1 MRPRMAIGH
10 QIMSIAEI
18 LIITRTAIHIDTFIQ
33 QVKSILTGSSVTAGP
48 ECTGTERECKILSRI
63 FRSTVH
69 GYFTSVFIP
78 YHFISPGR
86 KSCIVILLGAHPVKT
101 QFIIPA
107 QQLPTFSGI
116 PSGIGITRFTR
127 QIVSKGGNQTVG
139 FTTLFTIVTKAI
151 AFRSRRTSINQRAS
165 DILIPRMR

>member
-18 LIITRTAIHIDTFIQ
+18 LIIARTAIHIDTLIQ

-48 ECTGTERECKILSRI
+48 ECTGTERERKIFFYI

-86 KSCIVILLGAHPVKT
+86 KSCIVILIGTHPVKT
-101 QFIIPA
+101 QFIIPT
-107 QQLPTFSGI
+107 QQVPTFSGI
-116 PSGIGITRFTR
+116 PSGIGITRFTC

-139 FTTLFTIVTKAI
+139 FTPLFTTVTKAVT
-151 AFRSRRTSINQRAS
+151 FRARRTSINQRTS
-165 DILIPRMR
+165 GILIPRM

>member
-10 QIMSIAEI
+10 QIVSIAEI
-18 LIITRTAIHIDTFIQ
+18 LIIACTAIHIDTLIQ
-33 QVKSILTGSSVTAGP
+33 QIKSILAGSSVTAGS
-48 ECTGTERECKILSRI
+48 ECTGSERECKIFFYI
-63 FRSTVH
+63 FRCTVH
-69 GYFTSVFIP
+69 GYFTGIFIP
-78 YHFISPGR
+78 HHFISPGR
-86 KSCIVILLGAHPVKT
+86 KSCVVILLGAHPVKT

-127 QIVSKGGNQTVG
+127 QIISKGGNQTVG

>member
-63 FRSTVH
+63 FRGTVH

-78 YHFISPGR
+78 YHFISLGR

-101 QFIIPA
+101 QFIIPT
-107 QQLPTFSGI
+107 QQVLTFSGI
-116 PSGIGITRFTR
+116 PSGIGITRFTC

-139 FTTLFTIVTKAI
+139 FTPLFTTVTKAV
-151 AFRSRRTSINQRAS
+151 AFRSRRASINQRTS
-165 DILIPRMR
+165 GILIPRM

>member
-18 LIITRTAIHIDTFIQ
+18 LIITRAAIHIDTLIQ

-48 ECTGTERECKILSRI
+48 ECTGTERECKIPFCI
-63 FRSTVH
+63 FRGTVH

-78 YHFISPGR
+78 NHFISPGR
-86 KSCIVILLGAHPVKT
+86 KSCIVILIGTHPVKT
-101 QFIIPA
+101 QFIIPT
-107 QQLPTFSGI
+107 QQVPTFSGI

-127 QIVSKGGNQTVG
+127 QIVSKSGNQPVG
-139 FTTLFTIVTKAI
+139 FAPLFTTVTKAVT
-151 AFRSRRTSINQRAS
+151 FRSRRASINQRTS
-165 DILIPRMR
+165 NILIPRMR